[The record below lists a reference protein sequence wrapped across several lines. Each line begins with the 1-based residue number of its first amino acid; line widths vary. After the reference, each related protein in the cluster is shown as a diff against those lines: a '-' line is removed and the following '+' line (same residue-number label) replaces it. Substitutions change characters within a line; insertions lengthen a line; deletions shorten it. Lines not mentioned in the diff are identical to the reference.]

1 MDSHKSKVLS
11 INLNSVALLQ
21 SDSQESQELKAKLK
35 EMNSRWDRLGKSLKD
50 WRKALQDALMQCQ
63 VHIDTA
69 PATLHNKNLRSLRS
83 FL

>member
-69 PATLHNKNLRSLRS
+69 PATLPNNNLRSLRL